1 MNNKILQEKEHL
13 CKGAE
18 WILEYNNF
26 LDKVNK
32 RKSELAKLQSEYD
45 LQRQDILH
53 YIEMKKCDAIIS
65 AKLMKKLKE
74 ISEQRRI
81 VKEELQ
87 SLNSISDLSKKS
99 KYKNELAYG
108 MIGKNSCEIIE
119 LQNQN
124 DKLGKL
130 LLTNID

>member
-1 MNNKILQEKEHL
+1 MNNKIVQEKEHN

-74 ISEQRRI
+74 VREKRRTI
-81 VKEELQ
+81 KEELAA
-87 SLNSISDLSKKS
+87 LTSIRDSSRKS
-99 KYKNELAYG
+99 KYKNKTTYTF
-108 MIGKNSCEIIE
+108 KTNVII
-119 LQNQN
+119 
-124 DKLGKL
+124 DL
-130 LLTNID
+130 LEEKEE

>member
-1 MNNKILQEKEHL
+1 MNNKILQEKEHY

-32 RKSELAKLQSEYD
+32 RKSELTKLQSEYD
-45 LQRQDILH
+45 LQREDILH

-87 SLNSISDLSKKS
+87 SLTSISDLSKKS
-99 KYKNELAYG
+99 KYKN
-108 MIGKNSCEIIE
+108 NEIYVFKTNVII
-119 LQNQN
+119 
-124 DKLGKL
+124 DL
-130 LLTNID
+130 LEEKEE

>member
-1 MNNKILQEKEHL
+1 MNNKILQEKEHY

-26 LDKVNK
+26 LDKVSK

-65 AKLMKKLKE
+65 AKLMKKLKL
-74 ISEQRRI
+74 IT
-81 VKEELQ
+81 V
-87 SLNSISDLSKKS
+87 NSR
-99 KYKNELAYG
+99 
-108 MIGKNSCEIIE
+108 
-119 LQNQN
+119 
-124 DKLGKL
+124 KLRK
-130 LLTNID
+130 

>member
-1 MNNKILQEKEHL
+1 MNNKILQEKEHS

-32 RKSELAKLQSEYD
+32 RKSELVKLQSEYD

-74 ISEQRRI
+74 VREKRRAI
-81 VKEELQ
+81 KEELAA
-87 SLNSISDLSKKS
+87 LTSIRDSSRKS
-99 KYKNELAYG
+99 KYKNKTTYTF
-108 MIGKNSCEIIE
+108 KTNVII
-119 LQNQN
+119 
-124 DKLGKL
+124 DL
-130 LLTNID
+130 LEEKEE

>member
-1 MNNKILQEKEHL
+1 MDNKILQEKEHS
-13 CKGAE
+13 CKGTE

-45 LQRQDILH
+45 LQREDILH
-53 YIEMKKCDAIIS
+53 YIEMKKCDAIS

-81 VKEELQ
+81 VK
-87 SLNSISDLSKKS
+87 
-99 KYKNELAYG
+99 
-108 MIGKNSCEIIE
+108 
-119 LQNQN
+119 
-124 DKLGKL
+124 
-130 LLTNID
+130 

>member
-1 MNNKILQEKEHL
+1 MNNKIVQEKEHN

-53 YIEMKKCDAIIS
+53 YIEMKK
-65 AKLMKKLKE
+65 LKE

-99 KYKNELAYG
+99 KYKNNETYVF
-108 MIGKNSCEIIE
+108 KTNVII
-119 LQNQN
+119 
-124 DKLGKL
+124 DL
-130 LLTNID
+130 LEENEE

>member
-1 MNNKILQEKEHL
+1 MNNKILQEKEHS

-26 LDKVNK
+26 LDRVNK
-32 RKSELAKLQSEYD
+32 RKSELTKLQSEYD

-74 ISEQRRI
+74 S
-81 VKEELQ
+81 VSKGEL
-87 SLNSISDLSKKS
+87 LKKS
-99 KYKNELAYG
+99 Y
-108 MIGKNSCEIIE
+108 SP
-119 LQNQN
+119 
-124 DKLGKL
+124 
-130 LLTNID
+130 

>member
-1 MNNKILQEKEHL
+1 MDNKILQEKEHS

-32 RKSELAKLQSEYD
+32 RKSELVKLQSEYD

-74 ISEQRRI
+74 VREKRRAI
-81 VKEELQ
+81 KEELAA
-87 SLNSISDLSKKS
+87 LTSIRDSSRKS
-99 KYKNELAYG
+99 KYKNKTTYTF
-108 MIGKNSCEIIE
+108 KTNVII
-119 LQNQN
+119 
-124 DKLGKL
+124 DL
-130 LLTNID
+130 LEEKEE

>member
-1 MNNKILQEKEHL
+1 MDNKILQEKEHS
-13 CKGAE
+13 CKGVE
-18 WILEYNNF
+18 WIIEYNNF

-99 KYKNELAYG
+99 KYKNNETYVF
-108 MIGKNSCEIIE
+108 KTNVII
-119 LQNQN
+119 
-124 DKLGKL
+124 DL
-130 LLTNID
+130 LEEKEE

>member
-1 MNNKILQEKEHL
+1 MDNKILQEKEHY

-32 RKSELAKLQSEYD
+32 RKSELVKLQSEYD

-74 ISEQRRI
+74 VREKRRAI
-81 VKEELQ
+81 KEELAA
-87 SLNSISDLSKKS
+87 LTSIRDSSRKS
-99 KYKNELAYG
+99 KYKNKTTYTF
-108 MIGKNSCEIIE
+108 KTNVII
-119 LQNQN
+119 
-124 DKLGKL
+124 DL
-130 LLTNID
+130 LEEKEE